1 MKLPNIKSS
10 LIPPV
15 IAHRGASAQAP
26 ENTLAAFI
34 KAKQLGLNWVE
45 FDVMLAA
52 TGEAI
57 VIHDDDLERTTNGKG
72 QIINCTYSY
81 LKTLDAGSWFNPIF
95 STQCIPLLQEVLQV
109 LHNHQLAA
117 NLEIKPLPGHE
128 QATVQRV
135 FEILKENSTQLPSPL
150 LISSFSPIVLR
161 LVRKISPFVLLGVL
175 LNEWRED
182 WQNLCTE
189 VQCTSV
195 NINQTLLTLDRVKQ
209 IKEKGYLLLAYTVN
223 NIERAHELL
232 SWGVDAIF
240 SDCPHAILAGLKIK
254 RNDSAPLTCHS
265 REGGNPFRG

>member
-1 MKLPNIKSS
+1 MSLTTLKSS
-10 LIPPV
+10 IMPPV

-26 ENTLAAFI
+26 ENTLASFI

-45 FDVMLAA
+45 FDVMLEA

-57 VIHDDDLERTTNGKG
+57 VFHDDDLERTTNGNG
-72 QIINCTYSY
+72 PIISCTYNY
-81 LKTLDAGSWFNPIF
+81 LKTLDAGSWFDPIY
-95 STQCIPLLQEVLQV
+95 SNECIPSLQEVLQV
-109 LHNHQLAA
+109 LYSHQLAA

-128 QATVQRV
+128 QKTVQRV
-135 FEILKENSTQLPSPL
+135 FEILNENTSQLPSPL

-161 LVRKISPFVLLGVL
+161 LVRKISPSTLLGVL
-175 LNEWRED
+175 FDEWQEN
-182 WQNLCTE
+182 WQSFCIE

-254 RNDSAPLTCHS
+254 P
-265 REGGNPFRG
+265 